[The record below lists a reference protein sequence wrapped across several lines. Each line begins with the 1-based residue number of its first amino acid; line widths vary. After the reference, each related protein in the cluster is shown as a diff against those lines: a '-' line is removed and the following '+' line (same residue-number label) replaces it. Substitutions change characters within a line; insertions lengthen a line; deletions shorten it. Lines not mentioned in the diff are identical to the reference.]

1 MQTASFIQHPN
12 SGLFVYLLMQST
24 HSKGNQHLHIY
35 IYKNCNIPKGTRC
48 RKFPTVQLGQ
58 KGSYQRKVLVSVF
71 GSVGNQYSRYLTL
84 RAHEKALTL
93 HVDLGKTN
101 EILLKQAS
109 EPKRLGLTWNTQ
121 LITLAQFGS
130 VKLSSI
136 FMVFY
141 LGRLFSDR

>member
-1 MQTASFIQHPN
+1 M
-12 SGLFVYLLMQST
+12 
-24 HSKGNQHLHIY
+24 
-35 IYKNCNIPKGTRC
+35 
-48 RKFPTVQLGQ
+48 
-58 KGSYQRKVLVSVF
+58 LVSVF
-71 GSVGNQYSRYLTL
+71 GPVGNQYSRYLTL

-101 EILLKQAS
+101 EILLKHAS

-141 LGRLFSDR
+141 LGRLSSDR

>member
-1 MQTASFIQHPN
+1 
-12 SGLFVYLLMQST
+12 MQST

-48 RKFPTVQLGQ
+48 RKFPTVQRGQ
-58 KGSYQRKVLVSVF
+58 KGGYQRKVLVSAF

-84 RAHEKALTL
+84 RPHEKALTL

-136 FMVFY
+136 FMVFC
-141 LGRLFSDR
+141 LGRLFFDR

>member
-1 MQTASFIQHPN
+1 
-12 SGLFVYLLMQST
+12 MQST

-48 RKFPTVQLGQ
+48 RKFPSVQLGQ
-58 KGSYQRKVLVSVF
+58 KGGYQRKVLVSVF
-71 GSVGNQYSRYLTL
+71 GSVGNHYSRYLTL
-84 RAHEKALTL
+84 RGHEKALTL

>member
-58 KGSYQRKVLVSVF
+58 RKGKCLFRFLVRSET
-71 GSVGNQYSRYLTL
+71 SILDT
-84 RAHEKALTL
+84 HEKALTL